1 MDLLAYQQ
9 VISKDDI
16 ARINLIDGEYSQ
28 GSPTV
33 SPPRSIIRLKTLT
46 QLSSVPRRAR
56 GRDRAQ
62 VKKEAEQRE
71 RDDMAAAI
79 QIRRH
84 KVDEIRRLLKN

>member
-1 MDLLAYQQ
+1 
-9 VISKDDI
+9 
-16 ARINLIDGEYSQ
+16 
-28 GSPTV
+28 
-33 SPPRSIIRLKTLT
+33 
-46 QLSSVPRRAR
+46 
-56 GRDRAQ
+56 